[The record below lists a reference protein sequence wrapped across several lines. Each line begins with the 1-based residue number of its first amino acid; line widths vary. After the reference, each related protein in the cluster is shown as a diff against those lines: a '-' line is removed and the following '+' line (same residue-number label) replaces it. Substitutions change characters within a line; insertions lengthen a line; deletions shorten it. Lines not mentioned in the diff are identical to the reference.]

1 MKKLILII
9 SVLWLTGCDV
19 PVGTINA
26 DGTGYTINKAAI
38 KRYGLDQGTVE
49 RHEQGHLDGFGHCD
63 KRTCLMYGKLYRG
76 EVKTW
81 ICKPCKIRTLWR
93 R

>member
-9 SVLWLTGCDV
+9 SVLWLMGCKV

-26 DGTGYTINKAAI
+26 TGTGYTVNQAAI
-38 KRYGLDQGTVE
+38 DKYGLDRGTVI
-49 RHEQGHLDGFGHCD
+49 RHEEAHLDGFGHC
-63 KRTCLMYGKLYRG
+63 KNRACLMYKILYRG

-81 ICKPCKIRTLWR
+81 ICTECRLGTLWR